1 MEKPKNIP
9 RFKLKDMPS
18 LLAETFKA
26 WMANNPFRLSA
37 VVAYYTIFS
46 LPGLLMIIMNAFGA
60 VWGME
65 TVQGRLTAEISE
77 TLGMDVAS
85 SLATMLQATQDN
97 DKNTLWTVLG
107 FGTVIF
113 GATGVFYQL
122 KLSLNELWEIKPDP
136 NVKIWKYIKDRVLSF
151 VFILVIGFLLLISF
165 VITALISAL
174 SDYIREVLPNSLL
187 FLVYV
192 IDFMVSIGIISVLFA
207 VMFKYLP
214 DAKIQWKTVWIGAI
228 ITAVLFVIGKLLLGI
243 YFGKADFGSTYGTAG
258 NIVVI
263 LLWVSY
269 SSLLVFFGAQFTY
282 VYAKRYGIGIEPNT
296 SATEI

>member
-9 RFKLKDMPS
+9 RFKVKDMPS
-18 LLAETFKA
+18 LIAETFKA
-26 WMANNPFRLSA
+26 WMDNNPFRLSA

>member
-9 RFKLKDMPS
+9 RFKVKDMPS
-18 LLAETFKA
+18 LIAETFKA
-26 WMANNPFRLSA
+26 WMDNNPFRLSA

-97 DKNTLWTVLG
+97 DKNTMWTVLG